1 MFCAELHVECST
13 SDATIDLGFLL
24 RTEVPF
30 LRLSSVGDNRDK
42 STSVGAALAKR
53 GIPSLAKRSQ
63 LQIYG
68 GEFIKM
74 PGTDSIPAE
83 VNVYRCELEEE
94 ITDALAAQ
102 LKDATTRHRACTE
115 RFEQSKNYLTQNTG
129 SFRHEPMNARRHAN
143 LVAEY
148 MRKSSEPFM
157 GAWNSEKSSALVSYV
172 DDLICRKN
180 NSHPGYVQAAEWI
193 CSTLYSVEASK
204 LWHSPP
210 F

>member
-1 MFCAELHVECST
+1 
-13 SDATIDLGFLL
+13 
-24 RTEVPF
+24 
-30 LRLSSVGDNRDK
+30 
-42 STSVGAALAKR
+42 
-53 GIPSLAKRSQ
+53 
-63 LQIYG
+63 
-68 GEFIKM
+68 M

-83 VNVYRCELEEE
+83 ANVYRCELEEE

-102 LKDATTRHRACTE
+102 LKDATTRHRACTK

-157 GAWNSEKSSALVSYV
+157 GAWNSEKSSAMVSYV

-180 NSHPGYVQAAEWI
+180 SRHPGYMQAAEWI

-210 F
+210 FEWRHTCAHLLACISHDHTINPFQIGLREFGQGAKNLHFEPP